1 MIRGVKMKPIE
12 YVKTLDTYY
21 QSYGFPPYKWSVFKT
36 TTWTPFEK
44 RLEKA
49 KIALLCSSGISRK
62 DQEPYDPLSRNN
74 LTYREIPKVTGAQ
87 DLMINYDYYDHS
99 DADKDPNIV
108 FPIDRFREL
117 EQEGFIGELA
127 EINYGLGMG
136 RMYRR
141 TALQTQL
148 AAGIAHK
155 LKEEAV
161 DVLFCVP
168 S

>member
-1 MIRGVKMKPIE
+1 MKPIE

-21 QSYGFPPYKWSVFKT
+21 QNFGFPPYKWSVFKT

-44 RLEKA
+44 SLEKA
-49 KIALLCSSGISRK
+49 RVAILCSSGISRR
-62 DQEPYDPLSRNN
+62 DQEPFDPLSRSN
-74 LTYREIPKVTGAQ
+74 LTYREIPKDTRAEELV
-87 DLMINYDYYDHS
+87 INYSYYDHS

-117 EQEGFIGELA
+117 EEEGFIGELA
-127 EINYGLGMG
+127 ETNYGLGMG
-136 RMYRR
+136 RMYKR

-148 AAGIAHK
+148 AAEIARK
-155 LKEEAV
+155 VKGAAI

-168 S
+168 A

>member
-1 MIRGVKMKPIE
+1 MKSIE
-12 YVKTLDTYY
+12 YVRALDERY
-21 QSYGFPPYKWSVFKT
+21 QSSGFPPYKWSVFET

-44 RLEKA
+44 SLDKA
-49 KIALLCSSGISRK
+49 KVAILCSSGISRK
-62 DQEPYDPLSRNN
+62 EQEAYDPLSRDN
-74 LTYREIPKVTGAQ
+74 LTYREIAKGTKAE
-87 DLMINYDYYDHS
+87 DLVINYAYYDHS
-99 DADKDPNIV
+99 DADNDPNIV

-117 EQEGFIGELA
+117 EEEGFIGELA

-136 RMYRR
+136 RLYKR

-148 AAGIAHK
+148 ATEIAQKLRDAG
-155 LKEEAV
+155 V

>member
-1 MIRGVKMKPIE
+1 MKAIE
-12 YVKTLDTYY
+12 YVKALDSYY
-21 QSYGFPPYKWSVFKT
+21 QSFGFPAYKWSVFKT
-36 TTWTPFEK
+36 TSWTPFEK
-44 RLEKA
+44 PLDKA
-49 KIALLCSSGISRK
+49 RVALLCSSGISRK
-62 DQEPYDPLSRNN
+62 DQEPFEPLSRSN
-74 LTYREIPKVTGAQ
+74 LTYREIPKDTRAEELV
-87 DLMINYDYYDHS
+87 INYSYYDHT

-136 RMYRR
+136 RMYKR

-148 AAGIAHK
+148 AAEIARK
-155 LKEEAV
+155 LKGAAV

-168 S
+168 A

>member
-1 MIRGVKMKPIE
+1 MKPID
-12 YVKTLDTYY
+12 YVKKLNDYY
-21 QSYGFPPYKWSVFKT
+21 QSFGFPPYKWSVFKT

-44 RLEKA
+44 PLEKA
-49 KIALLCSSGISRK
+49 RVALLCSSGISRR
-62 DQEPYDPLSRNN
+62 DQEPYDPLSRSN
-74 LTYREIPKVTGAQ
+74 LTYREIPKDTRAE
-87 DLMINYDYYDHS
+87 DLVINYAYYDHT
-99 DADKDPNIV
+99 DADRDPNIV

-136 RMYRR
+136 RMYKR

-148 AAGIAHK
+148 AAEIARK
-155 LKEEAV
+155 VKGAAV

-168 S
+168 A